1 MASALTPDEAACGRY
16 RNADSVLRLHDP
28 VLSFS
33 GNFYRSV
40 PCAYNSIID
49 CDFTVVDWSLQDF
62 PIAAQEALSS
72 RLFPLNA
79 T

>member
-49 CDFTVVDWSLQDF
+49 CDFTVVD
-62 PIAAQEALSS
+62 
-72 RLFPLNA
+72 
-79 T
+79 